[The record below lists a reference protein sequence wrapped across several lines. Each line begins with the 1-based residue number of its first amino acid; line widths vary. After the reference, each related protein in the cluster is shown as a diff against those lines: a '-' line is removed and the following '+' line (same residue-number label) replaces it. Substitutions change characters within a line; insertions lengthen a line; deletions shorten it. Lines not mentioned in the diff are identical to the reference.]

1 MSSFDEHVMNH
12 RRPDGSYDLDA
23 AEEDFRHVLEND
35 PAALLR
41 YAARTARQE
50 RRSWTDKETS
60 ALRKQLA
67 QPALSPAL
75 ELNAM
80 VPLGDG
86 TAVRFG
92 DMNRARISARKDMR
106 LRVHLDELRTFEA
119 EMTFWRRAEA
129 LLEGDETI
137 QDAIARA
144 DPDSPARRDPVEPD
158 LAPRVATSGGPV
170 IPSITKEVTS

>member
-1 MSSFDEHVMNH
+1 MSSFDEHVLNH

-23 AEEDFRHVLEND
+23 AEEAFRLALESD
-35 PAALLR
+35 TEALLK

-50 RRSWTDKETS
+50 RRSWTDKETA

-75 ELNAM
+75 ELDAM

-92 DMNRARISARKDMR
+92 DMNRDRIAARKEMR
-106 LRVHLDELRTFEA
+106 LRVHLDELRTFET
-119 EMTFWRRAEA
+119 EMTFWRRAEV

-137 QDAIARA
+137 EDAVRRA
-144 DPDSPARRDPVEPD
+144 DA
-158 LAPRVATSGGPV
+158 A
-170 IPSITKEVTS
+170 

>member
-12 RRPDGSYDLDA
+12 RSPDGSYDLDA
-23 AEEDFRHVLEND
+23 AEEAFRFALESD

-50 RRSWTDKETS
+50 RRTWTDKETS
-60 ALRKQLA
+60 ALRKQFG

-75 ELNAM
+75 ELDAM

-92 DMNRARISARKDMR
+92 DMNRARISARKEMR
-106 LRVHLDELRTFEA
+106 LRVHLDELRTFET

-129 LLEGDETI
+129 LIEGDETI
-137 QDAIARA
+137 EDAILR
-144 DPDSPARRDPVEPD
+144 
-158 LAPRVATSGGPV
+158 GGAA
-170 IPSITKEVTS
+170 

>member
-23 AEEDFRHVLEND
+23 AEEDFRFALESD
-35 PAALLR
+35 PGALLK

-60 ALRKQLA
+60 NLRKQLA

-75 ELNAM
+75 ELDAM

-92 DMNRARISARKDMR
+92 DMDLVRIAARKDMR
-106 LRVHLDELRTFEA
+106 RRSHVDEVRAYTA
-119 EMTFWRRAEA
+119 EMAFWVKAEA

-137 QDAIARA
+137 EDAI
-144 DPDSPARRDPVEPD
+144 RR
-158 LAPRVATSGGPV
+158 GGAA
-170 IPSITKEVTS
+170 

>member
-1 MSSFDEHVMNH
+1 MSSFDEHVLNH

-23 AEEDFRHVLEND
+23 AEEDFRHALEGD
-35 PAALLR
+35 PGELLR

-50 RRSWTDKETS
+50 RRTWTDKETS
-60 ALRKQLA
+60 TLRKQFA

-75 ELNAM
+75 ELDSM

-92 DMNRARISARKDMR
+92 DMNRARIAARKEMR

-119 EMTFWRRAEA
+119 EMSFWRRAEV

-137 QDAIARA
+137 EDAI
-144 DPDSPARRDPVEPD
+144 RRGD
-158 LAPRVATSGGPV
+158 AA
-170 IPSITKEVTS
+170 